1 MHRYIADKKVKA
13 VAAWLTPVDY
23 APIQRDILKQRITG
37 TGQWFLEAPQFTSWV
52 DGSAKSPTLW
62 CPGDRE
68 SNIILTC
75 LC

>member
-52 DGSAKSPTLW
+52 DGSAKSPTL
-62 CPGDRE
+62 
-68 SNIILTC
+68 
-75 LC
+75 